1 MAVKGRQLRL
11 TPLAECD
18 LEDIWRYTAEHWS
31 PEQAEHYYRDLI
43 GTMEALARGKKAG
56 RICVVRDGYFR
67 YPAGSH
73 VVFYRE
79 TDETNLSAFLWVR
92 RLNNALSARL
102 HKSLSEQDS
111 KLVHR

>member
-1 MAVKGRQLRL
+1 WPACGPRMAVKGRQLRL

-79 TDETNLSAFLWVR
+79 TDETIDVIR
-92 RLNNALSARL
+92 VL
-102 HKSLSEQDS
+102 HQRMDIERHL
-111 KLVHR
+111 